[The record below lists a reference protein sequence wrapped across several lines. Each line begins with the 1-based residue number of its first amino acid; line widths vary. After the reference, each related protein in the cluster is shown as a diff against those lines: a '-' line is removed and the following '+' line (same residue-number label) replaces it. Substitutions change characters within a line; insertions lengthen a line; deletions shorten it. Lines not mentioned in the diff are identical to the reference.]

1 MKKWL
6 LALAF
11 AAFATPAFAEDFTLT
26 VPVEFSALPPNVDRL
41 FVSCQIIEE
50 NLSRV
55 TVAASREIPITGG
68 AYRGD
73 VVFAVNAIATR
84 DPALAVQYR
93 CQAWLIGRTP
103 ANPNQRYFGGASE
116 SSIERFPLAAGAPM
130 VLDTGLVRFR

>member
-11 AAFATPAFAEDFTLT
+11 AFFATPAFAEDFTIT

-41 FVSCQIIEE
+41 FVSCQVIEE

-55 TVAASREIPITGG
+55 TVAAGRELPITGG

-73 VVFAVNAIATR
+73 VVFAVNANAGR
-84 DPALAVQYR
+84 DPSLAVQYR
-93 CQAWLIGRTP
+93 CVAWLIGRTP
-103 ANPNQRYFGGASE
+103 SNPNQRYFGGASE
-116 SSIERFPLAAGAPM
+116 SLLERFPLAPGAPV